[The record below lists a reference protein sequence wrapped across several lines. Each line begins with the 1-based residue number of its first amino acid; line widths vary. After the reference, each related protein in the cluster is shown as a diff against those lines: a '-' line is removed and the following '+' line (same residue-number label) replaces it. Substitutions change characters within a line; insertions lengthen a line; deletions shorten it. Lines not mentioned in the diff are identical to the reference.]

1 MLQCFPLLFDL
12 FLMISH
18 CHLGGR
24 PAGKTRPLK
33 PEKPRW
39 KSDIPLT
46 QGQLRSK
53 RDEFWDTAPAF
64 EGETTM
70 MMMILILIMMKLI
83 VMIMKLM
90 VTMIW

>member
-1 MLQCFPLLFDL
+1 
-12 FLMISH
+12 MISH
-18 CHLGGR
+18 RPLGGR

-64 EGETTM
+64 EGETMMMMIVHVIMM
-70 MMMILILIMMKLI
+70 MMMILI
-83 VMIMKLM
+83 MILLF
-90 VTMIW
+90 